1 MELDGQQLRALA
13 AIADAGS
20 LDGAAVALSL
30 TPSAV
35 SQRLRAL
42 ERAAGQVLVVRSRPI
57 ALTAAGEVLLRLAT
71 QVALLEEEALRELA
85 GDRATAS
92 RTPLAVAVNADSL
105 ATWFL
110 PAVAPLAETLELRV
124 HREDEGR
131 TSELLRRGVV
141 MAAVTGDDE
150 PVAGCETTA
159 LGVMRYV
166 PVAAPSF
173 AARWFPP
180 AAALADAPSPGA
192 PAAASPAD
200 ASPAAAS
207 PAAASPAAASPAAA
221 SPAAAALAAAS
232 PAAAALADAFRRAP
246 VVSFDAADRLQE
258 RFLRM
263 QTGADPRP
271 PTHLVPA
278 SADYLRAIELGFGWG
293 LVPEGQLA
301 ARERDDGLVT
311 IAAERL
317 DVPLRWQRWSLRT
330 ASLTALTDAVL
341 AAARTALRQPAG

>member
-1 MELDGQQLRALA
+1 MDLDAQQLRALA
-13 AIADAGS
+13 AIAAAGS
-20 LDGAAVALSL
+20 LDGAATALTL

-71 QVALLEEEALRELA
+71 QVALLEEEAVRELA
-85 GDRATAS
+85 GERSGEAAA

-110 PAVAPLAETLELRV
+110 PAVAPIADGLELRV

-131 TSELLRRGVV
+131 TAELLRRGVV

-150 PVAGCETTA
+150 PVAGCDTTA
-159 LGVMRYV
+159 LGSMRYV
-166 PVAAPSF
+166 PVAAPEF
-173 AARWFPP
+173 AARWFPR
-180 AAALADAPSPGA
+180 AARSGRAGDGRGRRSR
-192 PAAASPAD
+192 
-200 ASPAAAS
+200 
-207 PAAASPAAASPAAA
+207 
-221 SPAAAALAAAS
+221 
-232 PAAAALADAFRRAP
+232 ADAFRDAP
-246 VVSFDAADRLQE
+246 VVSFDADDRLQE

-263 QTGADPRP
+263 QTGDDPSP
-271 PTHLVPA
+271 PVHLVPA

-293 LVPEGQLA
+293 LAPELQLA
-301 ARERDDGLVT
+301 ARGRADGLVT
-311 IAAERL
+311 IAEERL

-330 ASLTALTDAVL
+330 ASLTALTDAVVT
-341 AAARTALRQPAG
+341 AARAALHQPDA

>member
-1 MELDGQQLRALA
+1 MEFDSQQLRALA
-13 AIADAGS
+13 AIAEAGS
-20 LDGAAVALSL
+20 LDGAATALAL

-42 ERAAGQVLVVRSRPI
+42 ERASGQVLVVRSRPI

-71 QVALLEEEALRELA
+71 QVALLEEEAARELA
-85 GDRATAS
+85 GDRVAAA

-110 PAVAPLAETLELRV
+110 PAVAPLADTLELRV

-131 TSELLRRGVV
+131 TAELLRRGVV

-159 LGVMRYV
+159 LGAMRYV
-166 PVAAPSF
+166 PVAAPAF

-180 AAALADAPSPGA
+180 TAAR
-192 PAAASPAD
+192 
-200 ASPAAAS
+200 
-207 PAAASPAAASPAAA
+207 
-221 SPAAAALAAAS
+221 
-232 PAAAALADAFRRAP
+232 ADAFRRAP
-246 VVSFDAADRLQE
+246 VVSFDAEDRLQE

-263 QTGADPRP
+263 QTGEDPAP
-271 PTHLVPA
+271 PVHLVPA

-293 LVPEGQLA
+293 LAPEPQLA
-301 ARERDDGLVT
+301 ARGRDDGLVT
-311 IAAERL
+311 IAEERL
-317 DVPLRWQRWSLRT
+317 DVVLRWQRWSLRT
-330 ASLTALTDAVL
+330 ASLTALTDAVVT
-341 AAARTALRQPAG
+341 AARAALRQPGADGR

>member
-1 MELDGQQLRALA
+1 VEFDGQQLRALA
-13 AIADAGS
+13 AIAAAGS
-20 LDGAAVALSL
+20 LDGAATALSL

-71 QVALLEEEALRELA
+71 QVALLEEEAVRELA
-85 GDRATAS
+85 GDRAAAT

-110 PAVAPLAETLELRV
+110 PAVAPIADALELRV

-131 TSELLRRGVV
+131 TAELLRRGVV

-166 PVAAPSF
+166 PVASPAF

-180 AAALADAPSPGA
+180 VPAPPAGARAIAGA
-192 PAAASPAD
+192 PAAP
-200 ASPAAAS
+200 PAAGA
-207 PAAASPAAASPAAA
+207 PAAPPAAGAPAAP
-221 SPAAAALAAAS
+221 PAGGAPATFLAAD
-232 PAAAALADAFRRAP
+232 PARADAFRRAP

-263 QTGADPRP
+263 QTGEDPQP

-293 LVPEGQLA
+293 LVPEPQLD
-301 ARERDDGLVT
+301 ARGPDAGGLVT

-330 ASLTALTDAVL
+330 ASLTALTDAVVT
-341 AAARTALRQPAG
+341 AARGALRQPGG

>member
-1 MELDGQQLRALA
+1 VDFDAQQLRALA
-13 AIADAGS
+13 AIAAAGS
-20 LDGAAVALSL
+20 LDGAAAALAL

-42 ERAAGQVLVVRSRPI
+42 ERASGQVLVVRSRPI

-71 QVALLEEEALRELA
+71 QVALLEEEAARELA
-85 GDRATAS
+85 GDRAETA
-92 RTPLAVAVNADSL
+92 RAPLAVAVNADSL

-110 PAVAPLAETLELRV
+110 PAVAPLADALELRV

-141 MAAVTGDDE
+141 MAAVTSADE

-166 PVAAPSF
+166 PVAAPAL
-173 AARWFPP
+173 AARWFP
-180 AAALADAPSPGA
+180 DGA
-192 PAAASPAD
+192 GRAG
-200 ASPAAAS
+200 
-207 PAAASPAAASPAAA
+207 
-221 SPAAAALAAAS
+221 
-232 PAAAALADAFRRAP
+232 AFRRAP
-246 VVSFDAADRLQE
+246 VVSFDADDRLQE
-258 RFLRM
+258 RFLRI

-271 PTHLVPA
+271 PVHLVPA

-293 LVPEGQLA
+293 LVPEQQLA
-301 ARERDDGLVT
+301 ARGRDGGLVT

-317 DVPLRWQRWSLRT
+317 DVALRWQRWSLRT

-341 AAARTALRQPAG
+341 AAARTALRQPGADGA